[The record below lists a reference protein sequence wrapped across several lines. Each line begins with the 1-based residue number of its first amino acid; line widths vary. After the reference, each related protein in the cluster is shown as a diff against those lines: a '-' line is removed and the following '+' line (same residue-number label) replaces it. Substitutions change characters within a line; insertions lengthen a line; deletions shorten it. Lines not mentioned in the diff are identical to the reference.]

1 MASLTPAIALAI
13 MISAALPEQALARCD
28 RGDRISHRDAECL
41 SAYWY
46 NPRGLSAISEDSWFE
61 VMNRCAHSGK
71 VVAKVDIAGDMDR
84 TLHLDRLED
93 AEWRVRGKDPL
104 DLLLRRLVGS
114 LLALISSHDTIRTV
128 VQTAGSQTLG

>member
-84 TLHLDRLED
+84 TLHLTDSRMRSGES
-93 AEWRVRGKDPL
+93 AGRIRWIYCCA
-104 DLLLRRLVGS
+104 DLSDLCS
-114 LLALISSHDTIRTV
+114 P
-128 VQTAGSQTLG
+128 